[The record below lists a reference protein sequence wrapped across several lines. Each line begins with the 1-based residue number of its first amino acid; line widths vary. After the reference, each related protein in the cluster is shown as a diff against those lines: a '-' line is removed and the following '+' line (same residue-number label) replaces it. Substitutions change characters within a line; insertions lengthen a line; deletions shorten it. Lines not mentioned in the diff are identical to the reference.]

1 MTRGTRPAGIAVAGI
16 LAIFWVQYLVVRPT
30 NFGGWDEW
38 LVIDLTWR
46 GIVGLPYQNRPFS
59 LVFTQPGALLLPG
72 SLRGYWLVNGLYLCL
87 TGALLYR
94 LVHRL
99 APGRPG
105 LAFLAGVFCVSW
117 APLDETRLDTVLVAG
132 YSGFT
137 CATLFALVLFMESAH
152 HRSRLGL
159 GLASAIAFLM
169 IRGLEATAGL
179 ILAAVVLPWLVP
191 RVDRWT
197 RVAWS
202 AVWGIATLGAAVL
215 VAAPLLPGRPG
226 SYQVAGLGFDPHPLR
241 VASRLVRQFG
251 FQLGPL
257 AWPSPAELL
266 VPLVPAAAA
275 VFLVAWFL
283 VHRTAIED
291 HESSPA
297 AGFRMVGIG
306 LGLAAAAHGVLVL
319 SPAIVTPARMQ
330 ILSAPGIGLLLAA
343 LAVGLADRIPR
354 RWSALALALLG
365 GSLVAMGAGR
375 TAALQHVWDAK
386 TYWAAQDGSL
396 FGLTR
401 EAPQVEPHTLLVLLD
416 EAGAWPAAFTFQ
428 HAVDY
433 LYGGR
438 ARGTVWGGVPFLYP
452 IQMDPDGIRSVPYES
467 IQGPWRAPAA
477 LYRWDDVVVVR
488 LAASGAV
495 TVLAEWPDVLPP
507 LPPSARYAPYARI
520 RRGDPPP
527 REQRLLV
534 GPARDAALR

>member
-1 MTRGTRPAGIAVAGI
+1 MTRGVRPAGIAVVGI

-99 APGRPG
+99 APGRPW
-105 LAFLAGVFCVSW
+105 LAFLAGAFCVSW

-137 CATLFALVLFMESAH
+137 FATLFALVLFMESAH

-159 GLASAIAFLM
+159 GLASAIACLM

-179 ILAAVVLPWLVP
+179 VLGAVVLPWLVP
-191 RVDRWT
+191 GVDRRT

-202 AVWGIATLGAAVL
+202 AAWGVATLAAAL
-215 VAAPLLPGRPG
+215 LATAPLLPGRPG
-226 SYQVAGLGFDPHPLR
+226 SYQVGALGFDPHPLR
-241 VASRLVRQFG
+241 VASRLARQFG
-251 FQLGPL
+251 FQLGSL

-266 VPLVPAAAA
+266 VPVVPAAAA
-275 VFLVAWFL
+275 AFLVAWL
-283 VHRTAIED
+283 LLQWATAGEQAA
-291 HESSPA
+291 PA
-297 AGFRMVGIG
+297 VGLRMTGIG
-306 LGLAAAAHGVLVL
+306 LVMATLAYGVLVL
-319 SPAIVTPARMQ
+319 SPRIVTPARMQ

-343 LAVGLADRIPR
+343 VAVGLADRLPR
-354 RWSALALALLG
+354 RWGAWALALLG
-365 GSLVAMGAGR
+365 GFLVAMGAAR
-375 TAALQHVWDAK
+375 TAALQRAWDAK
-386 TYWAAQDGSL
+386 SYWAAQDGSL
-396 FGLTR
+396 LGLTR
-401 EAPQVEPHTLLVLLD
+401 EAPQLEPHTLIVLLD

-438 ARGTVWGGVPFLYP
+438 ARGTVWGAVPFLYP
-452 IQMDPDGIRSVPYES
+452 IQVELDGIRWVPYES
-467 IQGPWRAPAA
+467 IRGPWREPVA
-477 LYRWDDVVVVR
+477 LYRWDEVVAVR
-488 LAASGAV
+488 LTDSGAV
-495 TVLAEWPDVLPP
+495 TVEDEWPDALPP
-507 LPPSARYAPYARI
+507 LPPSARYVPRARI
-520 RRGDPPP
+520 RRGEPPP
-527 REQRLLV
+527 REHRLLV
-534 GPARDAALR
+534 GPAGGAALR

>member
-1 MTRGTRPAGIAVAGI
+1 MTRGARPAGIAVVGI

-46 GIVGLPYQNRPFS
+46 GIVGLPFQNRPFS
-59 LVFTQPGALLLPG
+59 LVFSQPGALLLPG
-72 SLRGYWLVNGLYLCL
+72 SLRGYWLAHGLYLSL

-99 APGRPG
+99 APGRAW

-137 CATLFALVLFMESAH
+137 CATLFALALFVESAH

-159 GLASAIAFLM
+159 GLASAIGFLM

-179 ILAAVVLPWLVP
+179 VLGAVLLPWLVP
-191 RVDRWT
+191 SLERRT

-202 AVWGIATLGAAVL
+202 AVWGIATLAAAL
-215 VAAPLLPGRPG
+215 LATAPLLPGRPS
-226 SYQVAGLGFDPHPLR
+226 SYQVGALGFDPHPWR
-241 VASRLVRQFG
+241 VASRLARQFG
-251 FQLGPL
+251 FHLGPL
-257 AWPSPAELL
+257 ASPSPSELL
-266 VPLVPAAAA
+266 APVV
-275 VFLVAWFL
+275 V
-283 VHRTAIED
+283 
-291 HESSPA
+291 
-297 AGFRMVGIG
+297 
-306 LGLAAAAHGVLVL
+306 LAAAAFLIAWLLFQRATAGEETSPAVGLRMTGIGFAMAALAYGVLVL
-319 SPAIVTPARMQ
+319 SPRIVTPARMQ

-343 LAVGLADRIPR
+343 VAVGLADRLPR
-354 RWSALALALLG
+354 RWGAWALALLG
-365 GSLVAMGAGR
+365 GFLVAMGAAR
-375 TAALQHVWDAK
+375 TAALQHAWDAK
-386 TYWAAQDGSL
+386 SYWAAQDGSL

-401 EAPQVEPHTLLVLLD
+401 EAPQLEPHTLLVLLD

-438 ARGTVWGGVPFLYP
+438 ARGSVWGAVPFLYP
-452 IQMDPDGIRSVPYES
+452 IQVDSEGIRSVPYES

-477 LYRWDDVVVVR
+477 LYGWDEVVVVR
-488 LAASGAV
+488 ETALGAV
-495 TVLAEWPDVLPP
+495 TVLDEWPDELPP
-507 LPPSARYAPYARI
+507 LPPSARYAPRARI
-520 RRGDPPP
+520 RRSDPPP
-527 REQRLLV
+527 GEHRLLV
-534 GPARDAALR
+534 GPAREAALR